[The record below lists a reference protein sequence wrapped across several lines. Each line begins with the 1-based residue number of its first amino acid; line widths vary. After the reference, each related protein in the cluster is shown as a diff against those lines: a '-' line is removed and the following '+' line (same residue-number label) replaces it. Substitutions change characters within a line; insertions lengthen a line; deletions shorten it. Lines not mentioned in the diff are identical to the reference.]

1 MLAKQQERS
10 KTERAAMTN
19 SRFGLKSCRRHGL
32 VSEIAAMAAGAIGIL
47 MLAGVAAQAFTFSDQ
62 PSGGSA
68 DSATKFTDPADRAK
82 SRMNPNGNTGDR
94 TTIQGGNTTFQFGGR
109 ESFEERYDTNRM
121 FSPNNLMGR

>member
-1 MLAKQQERS
+1 MLFVPKFMPVSAPRRS
-10 KTERAAMTN
+10 AALLAAV
-19 SRFGLKSCRRHGL
+19 FGAVVLTASL
-32 VSEIAAMAAGAIGIL
+32 TASV
-47 MLAGVAAQAFTFSDQ
+47 AQAFTFSDQ

-82 SRMNPNGNTGDR
+82 SRMNMNGNTGDR